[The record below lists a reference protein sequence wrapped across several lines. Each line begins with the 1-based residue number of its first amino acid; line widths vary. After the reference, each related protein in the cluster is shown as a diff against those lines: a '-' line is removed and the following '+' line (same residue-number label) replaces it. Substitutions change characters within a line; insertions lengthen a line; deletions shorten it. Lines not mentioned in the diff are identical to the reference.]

1 MRPKAANTR
10 HAVQQLRNNA
20 GNARAIPQHKETTRT
35 SIHQALLSRRQ
46 GRPLSRPLKKRKI
59 RGCLLAE
66 PFAALENKWQV
77 DANKACGGCNFNCKL
92 AAQRHRLLYVYTA
105 PCADPP
111 TRPGPR
117 RSLRPRYEATDPAPR
132 TNCQG
137 RCCRRRRPTNALR
150 NIHRAAWQGAA
161 RN

>member
-77 DANKACGGCNFNCKL
+77 DANKACGGCKL
-92 AAQRHRLLYVYTA
+92 QLQTGRAETPSALCLY
-105 PCADPP
+105 
-111 TRPGPR
+111 RP
-117 RSLRPRYEATDPAPR
+117 LR
-132 TNCQG
+132 
-137 RCCRRRRPTNALR
+137 
-150 NIHRAAWQGAA
+150 
-161 RN
+161 